1 MASSIPQQ
9 PLATTGG
16 SSAAANTTANAP
28 LDEMGA
34 PAVAQSAVPT
44 LKVMRLQAPHLGSLA
59 AGSLLSPNNLLS
71 SNLLLPDSFG
81 VIHVGETFS
90 AYLGVLN
97 SSLEM
102 PVRGLSMVAQLQTP
116 SRRIL
121 LPTALD
127 RNSNNNNNNNNNN
140 GSSLE
145 IAPGEGVDAIIS
157 RRLEEAGQHI
167 LRVEVSYS
175 SNGDKT
181 LRKFYRFNVTNPL
194 QVTESVT
201 RSGDATC
208 LVSITV
214 ENIMEKQGAA
224 DGAVAITSIGFDAT
238 DGLAAKQINIIDE
251 EDDESD
257 ESSRQS
263 AVKLYDSSVMLQ
275 PGDSYQYLFS
285 VKAESESAAL
295 RGIAFGDELGKAY
308 VVFTKTMGETGRLYS
323 SSVVC
328 PPTSYLLDDGSKNS
342 KFVVQSS
349 GLSVDVAAAS
359 AQRSSFGQGNGSLDE
374 ILPVTVEPI
383 DPPSTMRLSVPEKIS
398 LLVVNHSNQAMNLQI
413 QMRLS
418 RMSGVVVC
426 GPSYV
431 TLGSV
436 PGSGGSC
443 TIDFRLVALVAG
455 LFSVSGC
462 FIVDLTTGM
471 EVEQPVLFDVFA
483 KLPADGVDE
492 EEKKENLL

>member
-1 MASSIPQQ
+1 M
-9 PLATTGG
+9 
-16 SSAAANTTANAP
+16 SSAVSGASTTVLDAAAIAP
-28 LDEMGA
+28 
-34 PAVAQSAVPT
+34 SAVPT
-44 LKVMRLQAPHLGSLA
+44 LKVMRLQAGTLGTPA
-59 AGSLLSPNNLLS
+59 AGALLSSNQILS

-81 VIHVGETFS
+81 LIHVGETFS

-97 SSLEM
+97 ASLDL

-127 RNSNNNNNNNNNN
+127 VARNNNNN
-140 GSSLE
+140 SSSRE
-145 IAPGEGVDAIIS
+145 VAPGEGVDALIS
-157 RRLEEAGQHI
+157 RRLEEVGQHI
-167 LRVEVSYS
+167 LRVEVNYS
-175 SNGDKT
+175 SNGEIKT
-181 LRKFYRFNVTNPL
+181 LRKFYRFNVTDPL
-194 QVTESVT
+194 LISTSVT
-201 RSGDATC
+201 RSGDAAC

-214 ENIMEKQGAA
+214 ENIMEKQGVNG
-224 DGAVAITSIGFDAT
+224 GAVAISSIGFDAT
-238 DGLAAKQINIIDE
+238 DGLSAMQITVEDERDDSDPIHNITQ
-251 EDDESD
+251 
-257 ESSRQS
+257 RQS
-263 AVKLYDSSVMLQ
+263 ALKLYDSTVILQ

-285 VKAESESAAL
+285 VNAESEAAAL
-295 RGIAFGDELGKAY
+295 RGIAFGDELGKAF
-308 VVFTKTMGETGRLYS
+308 VVFQKSMGELGKVYS
-323 SSVVC
+323 SPVMC
-328 PPTSYLLDDGSKNS
+328 PPTAFLTGDGSQNS
-342 KFVVQSS
+342 KFVVHRS

-359 AQRSSFGQGNGSLDE
+359 AQRSSLSGRGDGSLDE
-374 ILPVTVEPI
+374 LLPVTVEPI

-418 RMSGVVVC
+418 RMTGVVVC
-426 GPSYV
+426 GPSFI

-436 PGSGGSC
+436 PPSGGSC

-483 KLPADGVDE
+483 KLPADGTEE
-492 EEKKENLL
+492 EEKKESFL

>member
-1 MASSIPQQ
+1 MTSVQ
-9 PLATTGG
+9 PISGA
-16 SSAAANTTANAP
+16 SAAVNSL
-28 LDEMGA
+28 LDE
-34 PAVAQSAVPT
+34 AVAQSAVPT
-44 LKVMRLQAPHLGSLA
+44 LKVMRLQAGILGTPA
-59 AGSLLSPNNLLS
+59 AGALFSSNQLLS

-97 SSLEM
+97 SSSEL

-127 RNSNNNNNNNNNN
+127 ARNNNN
-140 GSSLE
+140 SSLRE
-145 IAPGEGVDAIIS
+145 VAPGEGVDALIS
-157 RRLEEAGQHI
+157 RRLEEVGQHI
-167 LRVEVSYS
+167 LRVEVSYDS
-175 SNGDKT
+175 GGAKT

-194 QVTESVT
+194 QITSQSVT

-208 LVSITV
+208 LVSINV
-214 ENIMEKQGAA
+214 ENIMEKQGVTG
-224 DGAVAITSIGFDAT
+224 GAVAISSIGFDAA
-238 DGLAAKQINIIDE
+238 DGLSAMEINVE
-251 EDDESD
+251 DESD
-257 ESSRQS
+257 ESNDPLQNIKQRQS
-263 AVKLYDSSVMLQ
+263 AVELYDSTVILH
-275 PGDSYQYLFS
+275 PDDSYQYLFS
-285 VKAESESAAL
+285 VSAESEAAAL
-295 RGIAFGDELGKAY
+295 RGIACGDELGKAV
-308 VVFTKTMGETGRLYS
+308 VVFQKTMGELGKIYS
-323 SSVVC
+323 SPVVC
-328 PPTSYLLDDGSKNS
+328 PPTSFLKEDGTQNS
-342 KFVVQSS
+342 KFVINAS

-359 AQRSSFGQGNGSLDE
+359 AQRSSSSGRGNGSLDE
-374 ILPVTVEPI
+374 VLPVTVEPI

-398 LLVVNHSNQAMNLQI
+398 LLVVNHSSETMNLQI

-426 GPSYV
+426 GPSFV

-436 PGSGGSC
+436 PPSGGSC

-462 FIVDLTTGM
+462 VIVDLTTGM

-483 KLPADGVDE
+483 KLPADGNEE
-492 EEKKENLL
+492 EEKKDSLL

>member
-1 MASSIPQQ
+1 M
-9 PLATTGG
+9 
-16 SSAAANTTANAP
+16 
-28 LDEMGA
+28 
-34 PAVAQSAVPT
+34 
-44 LKVMRLQAPHLGSLA
+44 
-59 AGSLLSPNNLLS
+59 
-71 SNLLLPDSFG
+71 
-81 VIHVGETFS
+81 
-90 AYLGVLN
+90 
-97 SSLEM
+97 
-102 PVRGLSMVAQLQTP
+102 
-116 SRRIL
+116 
-121 LPTALD
+121 
-127 RNSNNNNNNNNNN
+127 
-140 GSSLE
+140 
-145 IAPGEGVDAIIS
+145 
-157 RRLEEAGQHI
+157 
-167 LRVEVSYS
+167 SYS

-194 QVTESVT
+194 QITESVT

-224 DGAVAITSIGFDAT
+224 DGAVTVTSIGFDAT

-251 EDDESD
+251 TDDESD
-257 ESSRQS
+257 ESNPIHDIMKRQS
-263 AVKLYDSSVMLQ
+263 AVKLYDSSVILQ

-285 VKAESESAAL
+285 VKAESESAVL

-328 PPTSYLLDDGSKNS
+328 PPTSYLSDDGSKNS
-342 KFVVQSS
+342 KFVVKSS

-436 PGSGGSC
+436 PPSGGSC

-483 KLPADGVDE
+483 KLPSDGVDE